1 MSEITRE
8 QMMTYAT
15 EGLKEENTTLRAR
28 VEELESKLS
37 DLTTRHEELEIG
49 ATLERSTHKNTRD
62 LLTAARKRIEE
73 LEGENARLKESEAV
87 LLSTTDRQETAG
99 KRIEE
104 LEGDLRL
111 KTEAFDAA
119 IEAIGRFSKRIQE
132 LEATCAAQREALEA
146 YEKVEIEREKCRAGR
161 AHINAALKWDRLR
174 KKALSPTAGS
184 ELLAQLAAQREAL
197 REASIYESDHGLCWC
212 MDAGCLRVDGPQPRC
227 ARLNSILSPTAGRD
241 YRDAVLEEAAKMFEG
256 SSRGVILLGH
266 QAAAYI
272 RLLKRG
278 GK

>member
-1 MSEITRE
+1 MIKHTPGPWQTSYYGRCTKILGDLRGRLDVQKNAVLAEVRSFGPHGLRTTEAEQDEIDANGELMARAPE
-8 QMMTYAT
+8 
-15 EGLKEENTTLRAR
+15 LLEENTTLRAR

-37 DLTTRHEELEIG
+37 FALKVSESRTQE
-49 ATLERSTHKNTRD
+49 
-62 LLTAARKRIEE
+62 LTAQ
-73 LEGENARLKESEAV
+73 V
-87 LLSTTDRQETAG
+87 MQV
-99 KRIEE
+99 
-104 LEGDLRL
+104 
-111 KTEAFDAA
+111 
-119 IEAIGRFSKRIQE
+119 QE

-174 KKALSPTAGS
+174 KKALSPTAG
-184 ELLAQLAAQREAL
+184 
-197 REASIYESDHGLCWC
+197 
-212 MDAGCLRVDGPQPRC
+212 
-227 ARLNSILSPTAGRD
+227 RD